1 MSKKSKGDKP
11 GTLSKKERK
20 ALEARE
26 AELAAELAA
35 REAADRKADK
45 RDKKSAK
52 KAVEA
57 SEKSNAKA
65 AKKKAKG
72 KTSVP
77 EPVREATLIEAA
89 TGHEV
94 PTPEGMT
101 RSYALSLKN
110 DDGRP
115 VYFDRM
121 MRDWTPLL
129 EDNDDEMISGL
140 TAHRHAVTDEPIIPI
155 IDHTPDEIRVA
166 AYKVLDDPHSS
177 PGAREKATAALE
189 TADIKERVQAKA
201 AERAKRAAEGT
212 EVEHQQAHLK
222 KGKKASPPLAA
233 EPIVERVLAS
243 ETVERI
249 VETGVEKLGQV
260 AEVVETE
267 QGRVFETGTPA
278 PERAFVNPSDAGPE
292 LEEGRNGYKIIQLGT
307 DGKPDPRK
315 VRQMT
320 RVTTFV
326 GNIDDET
333 TLKKWDKRMVAE
345 GLAKDS
351 LQGGYTEFYNPLIGQ
366 VNDIAHRRDVK
377 VAKAIKADR
386 KGKLGIGEVGR
397 LIAEAEKEAKDA
409 LDAIVEEAAALAGRN
424 DKANFGTHLHTLAEI
439 SDEKGVDAVRQAH
452 ESGELVA
459 HDNDG
464 TQGLEPMPV
473 TATDV
478 ASIEAYA
485 ERMARLGAK
494 VIYSEAVIVND
505 EMGYAGRLDR
515 IIMARLPELT
525 LSDGT
530 KRPADQ
536 RARRYV
542 ADIKSGRID
551 LGAGKIARQL
561 AAYALGKVYDLKTG
575 ERTTHGAARDVALV
589 FHLPQ
594 GEGVCTVHAVDLK
607 AGTALLKLSA
617 EVRRA
622 RNTGRKTIDTT
633 VDIADPATDES
644 GE

>member
-11 GTLSKKERK
+11 VALSKKERK

-77 EPVREATLIEAA
+77 EPVRDKGTQRRIDMGVITEEEADTLPLSELQSLADTRAA
-89 TGHEV
+89 
-94 PTPEGMT
+94 EGNI
-101 RSYALSLKN
+101 AE
-110 DDGRP
+110 P
-115 VYFDRM
+115 V
-121 MRDWTPLL
+121 
-129 EDNDDEMISGL
+129 
-140 TAHRHAVTDEPIIPI
+140 IPI

-166 AYKVLDDPHSS
+166 AHKVLDDPNSS

-222 KGKKASPPLAA
+222 KGKKATPPFATRELEDVEPSPIASILDADISAA
-233 EPIVERVLAS
+233 IVQTDKGDAVSFPKAE
-243 ETVERI
+243 
-249 VETGVEKLGQV
+249 QV

-278 PERAFVNPSDAGPE
+278 PARAFVNPSDAGPE

-345 GLAKDS
+345 GLATEATS
-351 LQGGYTEFYNPLIGQ
+351 TSGYPLLTQIDEI
-366 VNDIAHRRDVK
+366 VHRREAK
-377 VAKAIKADR
+377 IAKAIKADR

-397 LIAEAEKEAKDA
+397 LVAEAEKEAKDA

-439 SDEKGVDAVRQAH
+439 SDEKGIDAVRQAH

-464 TQGLEPMPV
+464 KDGLEPMPV

-485 ERMARLGAK
+485 ERMQRLGAK

-622 RNTGRKTIDTT
+622 RNTGRKTIDTS
-633 VDIADPATDES
+633 VDIADPATDEN